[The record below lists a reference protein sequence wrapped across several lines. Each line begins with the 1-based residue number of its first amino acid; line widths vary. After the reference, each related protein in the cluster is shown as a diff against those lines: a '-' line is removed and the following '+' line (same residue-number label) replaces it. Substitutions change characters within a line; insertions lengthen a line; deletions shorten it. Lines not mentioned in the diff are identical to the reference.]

1 MNRIDRVF
9 AELRAKN
16 EGALIPFLTAGDP
29 DLETTRTLLR
39 VAEDSGADLIE
50 LGVPFSDPT
59 SDGPAIQKSAEIA
72 LRAGSSLP
80 RALEMIADFRAK
92 SSVPVILYGY
102 YNPILRYGNERFA
115 ADARQ
120 AGVDATLVVDLPPE
134 EVDELY
140 PLLRA
145 NDLHF
150 IFLLAPT
157 SDDKRVRTVLKRA
170 TGFLYYVSV
179 TGVTG
184 SQAMRPQ
191 DVQPA
196 VEALRARTELPVGVG
211 FGISTPAQAGA
222 VTRFAD
228 AAVVGSAIMRL
239 IDEHRGS
246 TRVAG
251 AVGEYLHSL
260 KTGIREAERHGFRR

>member
-9 AELRAKN
+9 ADLRAKN

-29 DLETTRTLLR
+29 DLETTRQLLH
-39 VAEDSGADLIE
+39 VAADSGADLIE

-59 SDGPAIQKSAEIA
+59 SDGPAIQRSAEIA

-80 RALEMIADFRAK
+80 RALEMIAEFRAT

-102 YNPILRYGNERFA
+102 YNPILRYGPERFA
-115 ADARQ
+115 EDAHQ
-120 AGVDATLVVDLPPE
+120 AGIDAALVVDLPPE

-145 NDLHF
+145 RDLHF

-157 SDDKRVRTVLKRA
+157 SDHKRIRTVLKRA

-184 SQAMRPQ
+184 SQMMRPQ
-191 DVQPA
+191 DVRPA
-196 VEALRARTELPVGVG
+196 VEDLRAQTNLPVGVG

-222 VTRFAD
+222 VTQFAD
-228 AAVVGSAIMRL
+228 AAVVGSAIMRV

-246 TRVAG
+246 ARVAT
-251 AVGEYLHSL
+251 AVGDYLRSL
-260 KTGIREAERHGFRR
+260 KTGILAAERHGFRR